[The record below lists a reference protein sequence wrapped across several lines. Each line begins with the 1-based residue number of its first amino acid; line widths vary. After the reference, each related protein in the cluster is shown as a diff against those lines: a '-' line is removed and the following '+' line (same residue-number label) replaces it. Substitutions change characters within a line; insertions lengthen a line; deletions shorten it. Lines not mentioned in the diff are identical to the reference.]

1 MNTQEVYVTS
11 GGLAKLKVEYEDL
24 IKNKR
29 KEVARRIAIA
39 RELSADSDDVNPEYE
54 AAREEQ
60 SFVEGRIMELDE
72 ILKRAKIIG
81 VPKNGNSI
89 VDVGNSVVVELNG
102 GQETYTIVGTVEAEP
117 EKGKISHESPVG
129 KALLGLKVGDEV
141 TVSTPDMSLK
151 YKIKK
156 IY

>member
-1 MNTQEVYVTS
+1 VNTEQVYITS
-11 GGLAKLKVEYEDL
+11 AGLDDLKVEYEDL

-29 KEVARRIAIA
+29 KEVARRIAVA

-60 SFVEGRIMELDE
+60 SFVEGRILELEE
-72 ILKRAKIIG
+72 ILKRATIIG
-81 VPKNGNSI
+81 APKNGNRI
-89 VDVGNSVVVELNG
+89 VDVGSSVVVELGG
-102 GQETYTIVGTVEAEP
+102 GQETYTIVGTVEAAP

-129 KALLGLKVGDEV
+129 KALMGLKVGDEV
-141 TVSTPDMSLK
+141 TVSTPDTTLK
-151 YKIKK
+151 YRIKK